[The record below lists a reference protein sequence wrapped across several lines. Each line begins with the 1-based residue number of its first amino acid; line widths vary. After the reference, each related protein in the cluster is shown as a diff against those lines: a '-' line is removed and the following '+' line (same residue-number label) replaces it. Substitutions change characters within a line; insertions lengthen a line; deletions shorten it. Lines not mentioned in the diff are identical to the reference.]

1 MAEDSRVLGVQ
12 DLRME
17 FPGIY
22 AWNSFSSPSQL
33 STELLADGAAVQ
45 FAIALLAQEHL
56 QGWDCL
62 QSPPTDG
69 RVYSHVTKLK
79 ALLQVSSVSDPFE
92 PALKETSWKTN
103 CFPRIYNT

>member
-79 ALLQVSSVSDPFE
+79 VLLQVSMF
-92 PALKETSWKTN
+92 
-103 CFPRIYNT
+103 RIRMNQHYKRPPGKQTAFQSED